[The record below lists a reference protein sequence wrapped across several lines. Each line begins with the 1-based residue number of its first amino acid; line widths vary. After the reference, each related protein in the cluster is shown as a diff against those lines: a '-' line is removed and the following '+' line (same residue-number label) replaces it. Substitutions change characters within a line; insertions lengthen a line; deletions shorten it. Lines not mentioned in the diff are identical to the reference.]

1 VPTNSP
7 TPAQKVIPETAIVPP
22 SKTATGPRAQVAV
35 QNLKPGQKLKV
46 TISGLSAT
54 QSVTPIV
61 PPTSSSATPKA
72 KPKAAVEIVPKPAK
86 KSTAVNLLKLKPGQK
101 IKVTIKTGE
110 PQ

>member
-1 VPTNSP
+1 VTNSP
-7 TPAQKVIPETAIVPP
+7 TPINKVIPETAIVPP
-22 SKTATGPRAQVAV
+22 SKTAQGPRAQVQV

-46 TISGLSAT
+46 TISDISTT
-54 QSVTPIV
+54 QNRVPVTPK
-61 PPTSSSATPKA
+61 TSSSPTPKA
-72 KPKAAVEIVPKPAK
+72 SAKAAVEIIPKPAK

>member
-1 VPTNSP
+1 VSNSP
-7 TPAQKVIPETAIVPP
+7 SPVKKVIPETAIVPP
-22 SKTATGPRAQVAV
+22 KKDVQGPKAQIEV

-46 TISGLSAT
+46 TISDLST
-54 QSVTPIV
+54 IQNNVLVTSK
-61 PPTSSSATPKA
+61 TSGSATPKA
-72 KPKAAVEIVPKPAK
+72 RAKSAVEIIPKPAK